1 MEVDTEY
8 IEVKRSILTK
18 SILPK
23 CFSDLNISI
32 YNLPQKK
39 IVSQQQL
46 PLFPQWKIKNLEG
59 NIGNIGNNNI
69 LKRNDGFYIL
79 ANKVNI
85 SKHLKK
91 TKFCNIFIQEGT
103 CNRKICN
110 FAHSVD
116 EFNFPCCAFGNNC
129 KINNCKFKHPCERLD
144 DYKTRINFEV
154 PQNIK

>member
-1 MEVDTEY
+1 MEEY
-8 IEVKRSILTK
+8 IEVKRNI
-18 SILPK
+18 IPK
-23 CFSDLNISI
+23 CFSELNISV

-39 IVSQQQL
+39 KEILTLSNL
-46 PLFPQWKIKNLEG
+46 PKWKINKNDPE
-59 NIGNIGNNNI
+59 IGNESENKF
-69 LKRNDGFYIL
+69 LKRNEGFYIL

-110 FAHSVD
+110 FAHSID
-116 EFNFPCCAFGNNC
+116 EYNFPSCAFGNNC
-129 KINNCKFKHPCERLD
+129 KIDNCKFKHPCETIEH
-144 DYKTRINFEV
+144 YKSRVNFKV